1 MAAILLSSLDSRVRG
16 NDKFF
21 QYIFSLAV
29 IPAKLVLDLIGER
42 GSGFLG
48 YFSFGDNHLVEFQ
61 LFRVFSSRATGF
73 QDKWA

>member
-42 GSGFLG
+42 GSIIRV
-48 YFSFGDNHLVEFQ
+48 YRSFVDNHFL
-61 LFRVFSSRATGF
+61 LFEAYTRGSAFRYLRS
-73 QDKWA
+73 